1 MKKLGVSVYLNQ
13 SVEEQRD
20 YLQTVYEN
28 GFTLLFTSLHIP
40 EEDASLYA
48 GRLKEV
54 ARFAKQQQMELIC
67 DVAPQS
73 LKYLM
78 IDEDEIIELLNWGVT
93 GLRIDYGFSPEVVAT
108 ISTKMTVILNA
119 STLHEEDIQ
128 TLLEAGVNQ
137 NQLEVGHNFY
147 PRPETG
153 LGRATFQQANKLFRE
168 KDFQVMAFVPG
179 DNPRGP
185 LFKQLPTLEDHRDW
199 SPFAAFID
207 LFKGESVD
215 TVFIGDIGLSAES
228 LEQFRLYAEED
239 VIVLRA
245 KAMNPNEEIPEIH
258 WNRNDVA
265 RDVLRSA
272 KSRSLNLTRSGDVI
286 PLHTVARPIG
296 TITMDNN
303 RYGRYQGEIQVTK
316 TDLPAD
322 EKVNV
327 IGHVVEDD
335 LALLPYIE
343 GGQKWMFKWV

>member
-1 MKKLGVSVYLNQ
+1 
-13 SVEEQRD
+13 
-20 YLQTVYEN
+20 
-28 GFTLLFTSLHIP
+28 
-40 EEDASLYA
+40 
-48 GRLKEV
+48 
-54 ARFAKQQQMELIC
+54 
-67 DVAPQS
+67 
-73 LKYLM
+73 
-78 IDEDEIIELLNWGVT
+78 
-93 GLRIDYGFSPEVVAT
+93 
-108 ISTKMTVILNA
+108 
-119 STLHEEDIQ
+119 
-128 TLLEAGVNQ
+128 
-137 NQLEVGHNFY
+137 
-147 PRPETG
+147 
-153 LGRATFQQANKLFRE
+153 
-168 KDFQVMAFVPG
+168 MAFVPG